1 MPDEMRSAT
10 VVRPRPIEK
19 RHKLEHNK
27 SMGEST
33 KPHKSPLTPRET
45 QILTDY
51 GVFDRLKRPRER
63 ILHWVV
69 KIHEGI
75 HATLAQDPTPLSL
88 LDDMLASDL
97 RLVIFYLEGILKLY
111 RKRYPEIEKVFV
123 SVKSLEDQLGA
134 LSAYIGFTVI
144 ARENKAPKK
153 AIDYLVHE
161 GEKARD
167 TLLAKLEKEWMPKDK
182 GCIPALQE
190 IVDFLVATPFD
201 KYKKDRKI
209 VRAEIV
215 RRLKKFEAIEFDMSQ
230 LQGDVSI
237 HELRRQLRWFPIYAT
252 SLDGLFALSED
263 INPIKEFKKNLKSKL
278 AQSKYSKLPSSERE
292 TNPYEI
298 SKSLFIANNAYISML
313 GKIKDRGEEIEAIEH
328 ALLGAKLETTV
339 PKARARAIKI
349 LGLEQDAFEK
359 VIDDARIIFE
369 DIKEHRF
376 AKRLRK
382 DVERS

>member
-1 MPDEMRSAT
+1 
-10 VVRPRPIEK
+10 
-19 RHKLEHNK
+19 
-27 SMGEST
+27 
-33 KPHKSPLTPRET
+33 
-45 QILTDY
+45 
-51 GVFDRLKRPRER
+51 
-63 ILHWVV
+63 
-69 KIHEGI
+69 
-75 HATLAQDPTPLSL
+75 
-88 LDDMLASDL
+88 
-97 RLVIFYLEGILKLY
+97 
-111 RKRYPEIEKVFV
+111 
-123 SVKSLEDQLGA
+123 
-134 LSAYIGFTVI
+134 
-144 ARENKAPKK
+144 
-153 AIDYLVHE
+153 
-161 GEKARD
+161 
-167 TLLAKLEKEWMPKDK
+167 MPKDK

-278 AQSKYSKLPSSERE
+278 AHSKYSKLPSSERE

>member
-1 MPDEMRSAT
+1 
-10 VVRPRPIEK
+10 
-19 RHKLEHNK
+19 
-27 SMGEST
+27 MGNST
-33 KPHKSPLTPRET
+33 KPHKSPLTSRET
-45 QILTDY
+45 QILTEY
-51 GVFDRLKRPRER
+51 GLFDRLKRPRER

-69 KIHEGI
+69 RIHEGI
-75 HATLAQDPTPLSL
+75 HATLAQDPTPISL

-111 RKRYPEIEKVFV
+111 RKRYPEIEDVFA

-153 AIDYLVHE
+153 ACDYLVHE

-167 TLLAKLEKEWMPKDK
+167 ALLDKLKREWMPTEG
-182 GCIPALQE
+182 GCIPALQN
-190 IVDFLVATPFD
+190 IVDFLKETPFE
-201 KYKKDRKI
+201 KYKKDRKT
-209 VRAEIV
+209 VRAEII
-215 RRLKKFEAIEFDMSQ
+215 RRLKKFEAIEFDMNQ

-252 SLDGLFALSED
+252 SLDGLFSLSESV
-263 INPIKEFKKNLKSKL
+263 NPIKAFKKNLKSPL
-278 AQSKYSKLPSSERE
+278 AESKYSKLPSSERE
-292 TNPYEI
+292 TRPYEI

-328 ALLGAKLETTV
+328 ALLGSKLETEI

-349 LGLEQDAFEK
+349 LGLEKDAFEK

-369 DIKEHRF
+369 DIQEHQF
-376 AKRLRK
+376 AKCLRK
-382 DVERS
+382 DVEKS